1 MANISTNTREELL
14 AKRDARI
21 KPHLEQY
28 APVWLVDEIV
38 ILEDEAV
45 QFNVVFLHSV
55 SGDDMKPVWVNR
67 RYRYDGFNNT
77 VYHKGQTMLTEEA
90 VVEMTASTPFIDT
103 LVTDAP
109 NAYGG

>member
-28 APVWLVDEIV
+28 APVWLVDEKV
-38 ILEDEAV
+38 LLEDEAV
-45 QFNVVFLHSV
+45 QFNVVFLHSN
-55 SGDDMKPVWVNR
+55 SGMDNTPVWVNR

-77 VYHKGQTMLTEEA
+77 VYHKGQTTVSEEQVA
-90 VVEMTASTPFIDT
+90 EITANTPFIDA
-103 LVTDAP
+103 LVTDTP
-109 NAYGG
+109 NSYGG